1 MADLGMFHDVV
12 LLYAYRSCTVSTH
25 GPITQHDFLTRM
37 GIQIRAAAL
46 ALSASSLER
55 KQAIE
60 DGANRLIDPLGM
72 GEQYKVLGIV
82 AKSDGEGQD
91 ARDVWPFTPIQ

>member
-1 MADLGMFHDVV
+1 
-12 LLYAYRSCTVSTH
+12 
-25 GPITQHDFLTRM
+25 M

-46 ALSASSLER
+46 AHSASSSER
-55 KQAIE
+55 KQSIT

-82 AKSDGEGQD
+82 AKGGGDAQD
-91 ARDVWPFTPIQ
+91 VHAAWPFNPMQP